1 MAIMI
6 KILNKLQWLT
16 KHNLYRARTEKH
28 TQITCIHT
36 HTHTGTQAGNSEWAL
51 IRGTINYWPS
61 GELYLLH
68 AMNLIYTLP

>member
-1 MAIMI
+1 MVD
-6 KILNKLQWLT
+6 QT
-16 KHNLYRARTEKH
+16 QFVQSTHRETYTHNM
-28 TQITCIHT
+28 HT